1 MTTAWYGG
9 LTGKS
14 RTNWK
19 RDRAEKS
26 RQDQWIAES
35 LGPRVD
41 ERVRDRYIPIR
52 RRRKFLPQ
60 ITSSTDLD
68 ASGIEAPLELPVP
81 AMGEVRRSFERRIV
95 WPPEQAGPLRTD
107 GLLRRPRKRSDRAI
121 RLIPGTLRD
130 GSDPSES
137 GQPIPQ
143 SPQRRHGLGLP
154 DGRPTAQRSAHR
166 GTEFT
171 LGGFLGGCLM
181 GGAAAAVI
189 LVVLDA
195 LLRF

>member
-19 RDRAEKS
+19 RDRAVKS
-26 RQDQWIAES
+26 LQDQWIAES
-35 LGPRVD
+35 LVPRVD

-60 ITSSTDLD
+60 IASSTDLD
-68 ASGIEAPLELPVP
+68 ALAFETPLELPMP
-81 AMGEVRRSFERRIV
+81 AMGEDRRPFERRIV
-95 WPPEQAGPLRTD
+95 WPPDQAGPLKTD
-107 GLLRRPRKRSDRAI
+107 ALLRASRKRSDRAI
-121 RLIPGTLRD
+121 RLIPGTLRAS
-130 GSDPSES
+130 SDSS
-137 GQPIPQ
+137 KFGRTMTQ
-143 SPQRRHGLGLP
+143 SPQRQRALALP
-154 DGRPTAQRSAHR
+154 EGRPTAQRSLHR
-166 GTEFT
+166 GPEFT
-171 LGGFLGGCLM
+171 LGGFAGGCLL

-195 LLRF
+195 LLRW